1 MPELPEVETT
11 RRGIEPHVTGQRI
24 QHVIIRQPRL
34 RWPVAGEISSLL
46 PGHGIDGVRRRGKYL
61 LFDTE
66 AGTMLVH
73 LGMSGSLRILTEPVA
88 ARPHDHVDFCLGN
101 DLVLRFNDPRRFGS
115 ILWAGL
121 TPQTHPLLESM
132 GPEPLSSSF
141 NGSYLYDRSRGR
153 KVPVKHFLMDS
164 SVVPGVG
171 NIYANEALHSAGI
184 HPLRAAGRVSLTRY
198 GELVTAVQEVLRNAI
213 AMGGTT
219 LRDFVGS
226 DGRPG
231 YFRQSLNVYGRAGE
245 PCRGCGRL
253 LRDIRSGQRST
264 VYCANCQR

>member
-11 RRGIEPHVTGQRI
+11 RRGIEPHVSGQFVQR
-24 QHVIIRQPRL
+24 VTIRQPQL
-34 RWPVAGEISSLL
+34 RWPVAPEISSLL
-46 PGHGIDGVRRRGKYL
+46 PGQRIDGVRRRGKYL
-61 LFDTE
+61 LFDTT
-66 AGTMLVH
+66 AGSMLVH
-73 LGMSGSLRILTEPVA
+73 LGMSGSLRVLTGPVA
-88 ARPHDHVDFCLGN
+88 ARLHDHVDFCLDSN
-101 DLVLRFNDPRRFGS
+101 LILRFNDPRRFGS

-121 TPQTHPLLESM
+121 TPQAHPLLDSM
-132 GPEPLSSSF
+132 GPEPLSPSF
-141 NGSYLYDRSRGR
+141 TGTYLYDRSRGR

-184 HPLRAAGRVSLTRY
+184 HPLRAAGRVSRVRY
-198 GELVTAVQEVLRNAI
+198 EALVKAVREVLDSAI

-231 YFRQSLNVYGRAGE
+231 YFRQSLNVYGRAGL
-245 PCRGCGRL
+245 PCRSCGRAL
-253 LRDIRSGQRST
+253 KEIRSGQRST
-264 VYCANCQR
+264 VYCGSCQR